1 MDTVPT
7 GTEAGGNFSASGATV
22 FDPSTSHANPN
33 YNPALPVS
41 TSNPQTLRSEFPN
54 NVIPAARLNSA
65 AALMLQNYVPR
76 PNSMGDMGYGM
87 TMNGTPTVFGAGMDS
102 NNLLDV
108 RDGLERN
115 NQGTVRVDHTFGD
128 KDTLSGRFSSSNEQG
143 FMPQNLPGYG
153 FNFDNASQ
161 NGSIIWTRIISPT
174 LVDTASVGVSRLAMH
189 HWTQNNG
196 VNDIVDALGIT
207 GTNFGGP
214 AAWGAPYFNVQ
225 GIRRSATPGRR
236 RP

>member
-7 GTEAGGNFSASGATV
+7 GNGSGPATSV
-22 FDPSTSHANPN
+22 QRCNRFRPSTSHANPN

-65 AALMLQNYVPR
+65 AALMLQNYGA

-87 TMNGTPTVFGAGMDS
+87 TMNGTPRCSAPGMDS

-143 FMPQNLPGYG
+143 FMPQNLPVM
-153 FNFDNASQ
+153 ASTSTTPRRTVHHLDAHHLADSR
-161 NGSIIWTRIISPT
+161 GHGLRRR
-174 LVDTASVGVSRLAMH
+174 LRLAMH
-189 HWTQNNG
+189 H
-196 VNDIVDALGIT
+196 
-207 GTNFGGP
+207 
-214 AAWGAPYFNVQ
+214 
-225 GIRRSATPGRR
+225 
-236 RP
+236 